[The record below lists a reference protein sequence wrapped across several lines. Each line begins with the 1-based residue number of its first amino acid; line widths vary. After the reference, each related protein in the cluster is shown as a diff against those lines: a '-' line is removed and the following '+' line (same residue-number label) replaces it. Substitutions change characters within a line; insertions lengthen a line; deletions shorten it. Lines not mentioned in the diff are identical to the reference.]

1 MTKKSLLTLNAK
13 LSEVEQLYYPPVA
26 VIPPLTDIP
35 ESSIY
40 CFLSKV
46 DPWDDDND
54 PPAPTQDMKY
64 TKQVMK
70 NMFVAKRIETN
81 NISPVVE
88 RIDWTSGTVY
98 QYYKDDIDMF
108 ETDEN
113 GTLVN
118 KFYVKN
124 SFR

>member
-1 MTKKSLLTLNAK
+1 MAKKSLLTLNAK
-13 LSEVEQLYYPPVA
+13 LSEVEQLYYSPVA
-26 VIPPLTDIP
+26 VIPPLTEIP

-118 KFYVKN
+118 KFYVK
-124 SFR
+124 SI